1 MDRELAMYKHQLG
14 TIQPARNE
22 GTPHC
27 ILGIQELDES
37 RFLINNIHKAYASY
51 IYTFGMTTTPNT
63 FWSATQRLIGSR
75 FLNKNLSTALSSA
88 LAGVIFGFS
97 ISLGLGLAR
106 GPAFWLAVITG
117 IGVLIVGSLSGYLF
131 LQTTSLAF
139 LSLVVLLLFRFNP
152 ALQLESGLVQWT
164 LLGFLA
170 ISPVFVFIPRLRV
183 AFGKLAASS
192 LVQLIAALF
201 FAILVI
207 LLRDRMPAHAGY
219 ALSNLYGM
227 EDNAGIAGQ
236 LATSLDMGF
245 TSHISGLGEVSNSL
259 YIMAAGLTS
268 QFGIETSNALLAPY
282 THWNLTLLL
291 LAWIPL
297 SALLA
302 LVASGKKTRNLFAFT
317 AISVVSALLA
327 LLLWP
332 FIGFGHTSVISASL
346 FAIVLL
352 GLTLNKA
359 LADKHPI
366 VFLILVA
373 SLGFIIGNI
382 WFPLVPFGAATVA
395 LTLAALL
402 QAQYQKGN
410 KRAVIFLVALFT
422 LAFLALIPRVI
433 ELVSQ
438 NDSLIVLVG
447 ATRSASQLLIL
458 IWLALLAVA
467 VWAISHGKKTQNLVG
482 RNLFML
488 TLAALLTSN
497 VYLVISGMFANAGS
511 SGFGYGATKYLLTSV
526 AFSIPLLWLVISSS
540 QRRPKSMVAAV
551 TGLALSF
558 SVFISQPDHGII
570 ISTGII
576 PVASVENPT
585 SEANVVSAIRE
596 ALETKPDHIL
606 CVSDKGQP
614 MVVENAQWNSYQW
627 EAYLCTR
634 WADSLSANLMNEGF
648 LWRSTMINSYPE
660 ETLAQVKETLKDKK
674 VVIIRFEFPAEDDSD
689 VTEDN
694 GLWWE
699 KYVDASWKV
708 ISVN

>member
-1 MDRELAMYKHQLG
+1 
-14 TIQPARNE
+14 
-22 GTPHC
+22 
-27 ILGIQELDES
+27 
-37 RFLINNIHKAYASY
+37 
-51 IYTFGMTTTPNT
+51 MTSTPNT
-63 FWSATQRLIGSR
+63 FWSATQRLMEPQ
-75 FLNKNLSTALSSA
+75 FLTKNLSTTLSSV
-88 LAGVIFGFS
+88 LAGVIFGLS
-97 ISLGLGLAR
+97 ISLGLGLAP

-152 ALQLESGLVQWT
+152 SLQLESGLVQWT

-170 ISPVFVFIPRLRV
+170 ISPVFVFLPRLRM
-183 AFGKLAASS
+183 AFGKLASSS
-192 LVQLIAALF
+192 LVQVIAALF
-201 FAILVI
+201 FAILVF

-219 ALSNLYGM
+219 ALSTLYGM

-245 TSHISGLGEVSNSL
+245 TSHISELGEVSNSL

-291 LAWIPL
+291 LAWIPF

-302 LVASGKKTRNLFAFT
+302 LVASGRKTGNLFAST

-359 LADKHPI
+359 LADNHPI

-410 KRAVIFLVALFT
+410 KRAVIFLIALFA

-447 ATRSASQLLIL
+447 ATRSASQLLII
-458 IWLALLAVA
+458 IWLALLAVS
-467 VWAISHGKKTQNLVG
+467 VWVIAHGKKTHNLVG

-488 TLAALLTSN
+488 TLAALLSSN
-497 VYLVISGMFANAGS
+497 LYLVITGMFANSGS
-511 SGFGYGATKYLLTSV
+511 SGFGYGATKYLLTSI

-540 QRRPKSMVAAV
+540 QRRPKSLVAAV

-570 ISTGII
+570 ISAGII

-585 SEANVVSAIRE
+585 SETNVVSAIRE
-596 ALETKPDHIL
+596 SLESKPDHIL

-634 WADSLSANLMNEGF
+634 WADSMSGNASNEGF
-648 LWRSTMINSYPE
+648 LWRSTMINSIPE
-660 ETLAQVKETLKDKK
+660 ETLAQVRETYKDKK
-674 VVIIRFEFPAEDDSD
+674 VSIIRFDYEDADPNTSS
-689 VTEDN
+689 EEEEI
-694 GLWWE
+694 WWQ
-699 KYVDASWKV
+699 KYVDPSWE
-708 ISVN
+708 IIAVNKIEN